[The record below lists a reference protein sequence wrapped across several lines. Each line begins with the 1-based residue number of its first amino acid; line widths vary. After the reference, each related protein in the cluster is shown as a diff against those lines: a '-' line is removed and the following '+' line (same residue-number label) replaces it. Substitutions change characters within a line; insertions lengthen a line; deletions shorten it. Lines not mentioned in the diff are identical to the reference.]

1 MIPTKLIVAG
11 VATVLLL
18 AAGAAVWLHY
28 KGILEEN
35 STLREN
41 AVALETSIDL
51 KDQEISVMQDQAVDR
66 RERAERSQKEL
77 WAARDKVTDL
87 QQKLARHDL
96 GAAIVDKPEW
106 LTKLMQRGTKKRL
119 RSMEDAANALQ

>member
-1 MIPTKLIVAG
+1 MIPTKLVIAG
-11 VATVLLL
+11 VVTVVLL

-41 AVALETSIDL
+41 AVALEASIDL
-51 KDQEISVMQDQAVDR
+51 KDQEIAVMQDQAVDR

-77 WAARDKVTDL
+77 WAARTKVSDL
-87 QQKLARHDL
+87 QEKLARHDL

-106 LTKLMQRGTKKRL
+106 LTKIMKRGTERRL
-119 RSMEDAANALQ
+119 RSIEGAANALQ